1 MNSMNSMNS
10 NSDPNSSIFYLRNRI
25 KYKNLNSINLAEN
38 NNINNHRFYDTDFYV
53 RKNDEYDD
61 YDYDNDD
68 EDKSND
74 IRKTPIFWIYSLLI
88 FCIFYYIQSI
98 INFI

>member
-1 MNSMNSMNS
+1 MNS

-38 NNINNHRFYDTDFYV
+38 NNINNNINNHSFYDTDFYV

-61 YDYDNDD
+61 YDYDDDD